1 MKKCFNLSLL
11 DILTLLPTYI
21 ENTKDA
27 IAVLSR
33 ETKDK
38 FTEVEELLVDKD
50 EDEARLESIFET
62 VPLRFYT
69 HSLASYTVASYRI
82 ENFS

>member
-1 MKKCFNLSLL
+1 ML

-62 VPLRFYT
+62 
-69 HSLASYTVASYRI
+69 ASTKCNRH
-82 ENFS
+82 

>member
-1 MKKCFNLSLL
+1 ML

-62 VPLRFYT
+62 ASLRLYTPGHSPLIA
-69 HSLASYTVASYRI
+69 LPQ
-82 ENFS
+82 

>member
-62 VPLRFYT
+62 VSFQILHPLTRLLVIALP
-69 HSLASYTVASYRI
+69 H
-82 ENFS
+82 

>member
-1 MKKCFNLSLL
+1 MKKCYLSLL

-62 VPLRFYT
+62 VSFKILHPCTRL
-69 HSLASYTVASYRI
+69 L
-82 ENFS
+82 

>member
-1 MKKCFNLSLL
+1 ML

-62 VPLRFYT
+62 VSFKILHPFTRL
-69 HSLASYTVASYRI
+69 L
-82 ENFS
+82 

>member
-62 VPLRFYT
+62 VSFKILPFTRP
-69 HSLASYTVASYRI
+69 S
-82 ENFS
+82 

>member
-1 MKKCFNLSLL
+1 ML

-33 ETKDK
+33 EAKDK

-50 EDEARLESIFET
+50 EDETRLESIHVFET
-62 VPLRFYT
+62 VSLRFYT
-69 HSLASYTVASYRI
+69 PVQLPLIALPH
-82 ENFS
+82 